1 MEKLQD
7 KIILVYTTANVKEL
21 SYVVKAHENYSEKKV
36 TYKKRYETKQRPL
49 IFRENKVG
57 RTYEDYCA
65 FIEKH
70 PDASIVEMDTVEGIK
85 GGKALLTLH
94 FVNFNWLI

>member
-1 MEKLQD
+1 M
-7 KIILVYTTANVKEL
+7 
-21 SYVVKAHENYSEKKV
+21 
-36 TYKKRYETKQRPL
+36 KQRKGHL
-49 IFRENKVG
+49 FLEDQMVG

-94 FVNFNWLI
+94 FC